1 MLRVQI
7 AVAKKSSSM
16 SRPSSVDIYKRKV
29 DSLKQ
34 HYEDQ
39 LKEMSEE
46 LAALKQEESNFYL
59 DIATETFGKGATVAA
74 IESKPSILVTERQ
87 CSINMSDISNYG
99 RSSTVV
105 SQPSKGTG
113 LSGLFQQ
120 ADQLFSDDPAAIDQ
134 STRAATSINE
144 PPAVCCTEGTSS
156 VFKFKKTTPTL
167 LDAAAKANGIQ
178 NKGSKF
184 VGDHHKQQIY
194 ERTSPHAVG
203 VGTAGAKVGSGNT
216 SGSKGGSPVLSLCQ
230 KPLRLETKENLRL
243 RVRGFSQWFSW
254 GLRRRMVG
262 KLSSWTLLEGKGL
275 CLRETL
281 DIWINSV
288 EQEKT

>member
-7 AVAKKSSSM
+7 AVAKKSSSQ

-29 DSLKQ
+29 DSVKQ

-87 CSINMSDISNYG
+87 CSINMSDVSNYG
-99 RSSTVV
+99 RSRAVV
-105 SQPSKGTG
+105 SQKIQPSKGTG

-134 STRAATSINE
+134 STRAATSLNE

-156 VFKFKKTTPTL
+156 VFKFKKSTPTL

-184 VGDHHKQQIY
+184 VGDHHKQQIS

-216 SGSKGGSPVLSLCQ
+216 PGSKGGKPSFKFVSKASSAGNQGKSKVKSSGFLPVVFMG
-230 KPLRLETKENLRL
+230 PEEEN
-243 RVRGFSQWFSW
+243 GGEAQQ
-254 GLRRRMVG
+254 
-262 KLSSWTLLEGKGL
+262 
-275 CLRETL
+275 L
-281 DIWINSV
+281 DTPGRKRSV
-288 EQEKT
+288 FERDFGYLDQ

>member
-1 MLRVQI
+1 MEEEEMLRVQI
-7 AVAKKSSSM
+7 AVAKKSSSQ

-34 HYEDQ
+34 HCEDQ
-39 LKEMSEE
+39 LKELSEE

-59 DIATETFGKGATVAA
+59 DIATSCGKGATVAA
-74 IESKPSILVTERQ
+74 IESKPNILVTERQ

-99 RSSTVV
+99 RSSAVV

-144 PPAVCCTEGTSS
+144 PLAVCCTEGTSS
-156 VFKFKKTTPTL
+156 VFKFKKSTPTL

-178 NKGSKF
+178 NKGSKL
-184 VGDHHKQQIY
+184 VGDHHKQQIS

-216 SGSKGGSPVLSLCQ
+216 PGSKGGEPSFKFVSKASSAGNQ
-230 KPLRLETKENLRL
+230 
-243 RVRGFSQWFSW
+243 
-254 GLRRRMVG
+254 G
-262 KLSSWTLLEGKGL
+262 KSKS
-275 CLRETL
+275 
-281 DIWINSV
+281 
-288 EQEKT
+288 